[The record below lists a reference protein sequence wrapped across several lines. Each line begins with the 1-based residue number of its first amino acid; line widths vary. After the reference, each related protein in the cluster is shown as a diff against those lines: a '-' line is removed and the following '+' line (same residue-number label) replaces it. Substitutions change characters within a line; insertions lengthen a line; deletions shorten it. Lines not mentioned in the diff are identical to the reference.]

1 VDRPLSEALAVRVRQ
16 LQQDGAQRLAAQLE
30 QRDHR
35 VPDDRVVVVVER
47 RLDGRRVL
55 APADPVERD
64 DGGLSADPR
73 VGVVTRCDRGFA
85 GALAAEFAERLDC
98 ELAHVGVV
106 VREAVFDQRVEGGLG
121 GSALAER
128 QRGPPALDGIAV
140 DEVRDLLGGVGPAE
154 RRGVGRL

>member
-1 VDRPLSEALAVRVRQ
+1 MVGACSLRPIDPRA
-16 LQQDGAQRLAAQLE
+16 
-30 QRDHR
+30 
-35 VPDDRVVVVVER
+35 R
-47 RLDGRRVL
+47 RR
-55 APADPVERD
+55 
-64 DGGLSADPR
+64 LSADPR

-98 ELAHVGVV
+98 ELAHVGV